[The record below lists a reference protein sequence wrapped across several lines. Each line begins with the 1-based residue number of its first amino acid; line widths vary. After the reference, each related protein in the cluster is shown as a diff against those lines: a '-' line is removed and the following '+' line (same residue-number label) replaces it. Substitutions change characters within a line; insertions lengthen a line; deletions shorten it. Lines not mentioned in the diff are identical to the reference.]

1 MNTDGHSGTF
11 FSYRQAWAKAIG
23 HSPTPAWVRELACR
37 LSHFVVENAKTAR
50 AELKRLEHPLPMRE
64 LDIRS
69 SRPRQAR
76 KISRRCFAPLL
87 GARISA

>member
-1 MNTDGHSGTF
+1 MNTDGHSGTL
-11 FSYRQAWAKAIG
+11 FSHTGKPGRKRLG
-23 HSPTPAWVRELACR
+23 THPPARVRELACR

-64 LDIRS
+64 LDIRELPAS
-69 SRPRQAR
+69 PGAEDLETLL
-76 KISRRCFAPLL
+76 APLL